1 MHCSYNA
8 RDNPEDSA
16 SGKYTLKS
24 DAPNTTRSKGSTV
37 TCDHVIR
44 VTCDHVV
51 LGHLWPRH
59 PSLVTTFISAPTKG
73 GRGVWG
79 GANNNVLSR
88 ALAQQHTLERDH
100 LMWRGGGWAGAKS
113 DIACVTSYTTA
124 ASTWGGG
131 GANNNVAPQ
140 QHPLTT
146 WWGLGGHSNVT
157 TWDPSWDLSWDPP
170 NVPLSK
176 VYMSHKAKKA

>member
-59 PSLVTTFISAPTKG
+59 PSLVTTSSLHPQRGAG
-73 GRGVWG
+73 GF
-79 GANNNVLSR
+79 
-88 ALAQQHTLERDH
+88 
-100 LMWRGGGWAGAKS
+100 GGGL
-113 DIACVTSYTTA
+113 ITMFC
-124 ASTWGGG
+124 
-131 GANNNVAPQ
+131 
-140 QHPLTT
+140 HEL
-146 WWGLGGHSNVT
+146 
-157 TWDPSWDLSWDPP
+157 
-170 NVPLSK
+170 
-176 VYMSHKAKKA
+176 